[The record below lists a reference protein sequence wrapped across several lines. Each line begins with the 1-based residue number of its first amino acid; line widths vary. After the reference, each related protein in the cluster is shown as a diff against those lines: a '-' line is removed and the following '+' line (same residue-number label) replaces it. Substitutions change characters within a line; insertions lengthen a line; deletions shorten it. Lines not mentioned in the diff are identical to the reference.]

1 MGGNGTIGG
10 GRSLV
15 IDLNIKN
22 KAKKK
27 KGKWTLADSDV
38 EYPFTLEFKFPPTA
52 TIVGKKATLS
62 VNNGSDKVKVKWY

>member
-15 IDLNIKN
+15 IDLNIK
-22 KAKKK
+22 KGKKR

-38 EYPFTLEFKFPPTA
+38 EYPFTLEFKFPST
-52 TIVGKKATLS
+52 TSIVGKKATLS
-62 VNNGSDKVKVKWY
+62 VNNSSDKVKVKWY